1 MSCVHLGHK
10 YNCYVTLWHHHRTPP
25 PIEYLNILSLSLSL
39 GWSATVQVPQL
50 SPGATVQYESC
61 SNDNPAA
68 SLLHVCLSP
77 PLFFFFLLTSHLL
90 FREGHHS
97 RTALLLEP
105 DLHELQL
112 DLLSRF
118 APQQLLGFLQ
128 TSQHYRLEE
137 AVQVRSTIYWLC
149 SWHELCVQELH
160 WVVAWAAASV

>member
-1 MSCVHLGHK
+1 MSPALMI
-10 YNCYVTLWHHHRTPP
+10 TLQPHSCMSV
-25 PIEYLNILSLSLSL
+25 YLL
-39 GWSATVQVPQL
+39 
-50 SPGATVQYESC
+50 
-61 SNDNPAA
+61 
-68 SLLHVCLSP
+68 
-77 PLFFFFLLTSHLL
+77 LFFFFLLTSHLL

-137 AVQVRSTIYWLC
+137 AVQVRSPIY
-149 SWHELCVQELH
+149 
-160 WVVAWAAASV
+160 